1 MDFDLFPKYSTLWKF
16 HVNAAHAMKRA
27 VAAAQDQPAGPYRTL
42 AELAYARLRDDIVWG
57 RLPPGEALRSD
68 DLRRRYGL
76 GVSPLREALSKL
88 AVERLVSA
96 QGQRGYRV
104 APVSAEEAQDI
115 LAVRLL
121 IEGEALE
128 RSMRRGGVEW
138 ETGVMAAFHRLA
150 RMPLPVGP
158 GADPRT
164 WAERHRESHMALL
177 GACDSPWLMNYAGNL
192 YDQAER
198 YRLIRVMRTPKAVLA
213 RDIAAEHRELLDAV
227 LARDTARALRALR
240 EHYSRTV
247 DATAGG
253 LAPPR
258 ARPRTRAR
266 TAATA

>member
-1 MDFDLFPKYSTLWKF
+1 
-16 HVNAAHAMKRA
+16 MKRA
-27 VAAAQDQPAGPYRTL
+27 VAAVHDDTGNPFRTL
-42 AELAYARLRDDIVWG
+42 GELAYARLREDIVWG

-68 DLRRRYGL
+68 ALRRRYGL

-88 AVERLVSA
+88 AVERLVIT

-104 APVSAEEAQDI
+104 APVSAAEARDI

-138 ETGVMAAFHRLA
+138 ETGVMGTFHRLA

-158 GADPRT
+158 GADPRA
-164 WAERHRESHMALL
+164 WAERHREFHMALL
-177 GACDSPWLMNYAGNL
+177 AACDSPWLMNYAANL

-198 YRLIRVMRTPKAVLA
+198 YRLIRVLRTPKAVLA

-253 LAPPR
+253 LAGPRPRGKVR
-258 ARPRTRAR
+258 ARA
-266 TAATA
+266 AATA